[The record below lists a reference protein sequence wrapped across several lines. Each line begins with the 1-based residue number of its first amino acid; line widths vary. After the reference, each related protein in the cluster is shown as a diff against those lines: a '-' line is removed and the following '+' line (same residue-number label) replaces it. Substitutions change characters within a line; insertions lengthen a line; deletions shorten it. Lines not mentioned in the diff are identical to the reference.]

1 MINID
6 AVIRLNQLSA
16 SQGGTICKQMKIT
29 ATKKKQI
36 TAVASAQILLR
47 LLQSI
52 PRYKTEP
59 IKREDYTC
67 RGVVR

>member
-29 ATKKKQI
+29 ATKKNKLPL
-36 TAVASAQILLR
+36 SLR
-47 LLQSI
+47 RKFYCGCCNQYLGIKPNQSNVKII
-52 PRYKTEP
+52 PVE
-59 IKREDYTC
+59 
-67 RGVVR
+67 V